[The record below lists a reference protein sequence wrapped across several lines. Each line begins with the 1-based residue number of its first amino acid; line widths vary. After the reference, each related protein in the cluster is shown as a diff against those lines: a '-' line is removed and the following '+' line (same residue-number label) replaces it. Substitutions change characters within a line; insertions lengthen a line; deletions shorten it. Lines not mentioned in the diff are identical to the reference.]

1 MADDLA
7 ATDFY
12 YPLLFLT
19 PAFDSEAVDCPP
31 FHVARRKWET
41 STFDLATL
49 AVKHKLH
56 LPYQAMDVFLSR
68 CNLELRISGKP
79 SLAEANEA
87 FQTLRV
93 ALYSSGVSPFLSPF
107 VTTHSINDYSGI
119 NSRDS
124 ETLRSKMYPGME
136 VGLTSEA
143 GIVEAW
149 PFELS
154 FQCMVVPDAL
164 PITNASFKEAS
175 GKAAVWEQLLARF
188 PQLKAIVDAAG
199 AAPML
204 TTRGQSLLHIW
215 SALEALFPS
224 VSTEVTF
231 RIALYIAQLTS
242 EGADRLSRYERVR
255 AAYSIRS
262 KVAHG
267 ARASVTVDEWNQ
279 AWGILMDCLNALSRR
294 EHLPSERELLSE
306 ILK

>member
-1 MADDLA
+1 MTDKMAE
-7 ATDFY
+7 TDFY
-12 YPLLFLT
+12 YPLLFVT
-19 PAFDSEAVDCPP
+19 PAFDDEVVDCPP
-31 FHVARRKWET
+31 FHLARRKWDT

-49 AVKHKLH
+49 ATKHKLH

-68 CNLELRISGKP
+68 CNLELRISGKL

-107 VTTHSINDYSGI
+107 VATYSINDYSGI

-136 VGLTSEA
+136 VGLTSDA
-143 GIVEAW
+143 GKVEAW

-154 FQCMVVPDAL
+154 FQCIVVPGAL
-164 PITNASFKEAS
+164 SITGAHFAEAS
-175 GKAAVWEQLLARF
+175 TKAAVWERLLVRF

-204 TTRGQSLLHIW
+204 ISRGQSLLHIW
-215 SALEALFPS
+215 SALEALFPT
-224 VSTEVTF
+224 VSTEVSF

-242 EGADRLSRYERVR
+242 EGGDRLARYERVR
-255 AAYSIRS
+255 TAYNIRS

-267 ARASVTVDEWNQ
+267 ARASVTVDEWSQ
-279 AWGILMDCLNALSRR
+279 AWGILMDSLNALSRR